1 VGYNSG
7 ESITDG
13 YSNTFVGKGAG
24 ADITTGFES
33 TYIGESA
40 GAGTNNTN
48 SRRSVAIGALAAQN
62 AYGDGDVFIGR
73 SAGNGN
79 TNVTASP
86 GTAQLMERVAIGLNA
101 MSGLVSGSTVLQG
114 NNRYSVA
121 IGAFAG
127 NASGST
133 ASGNLVGFRTHIGYK
148 AGANEQG
155 QTNPADNS
163 GQIAIGTYAM
173 WNHTSFKRGAIAIG
187 EKSYTDTI
195 NSAPLIQSSWDVSIG
210 AYSFGANGAFYP
222 EITGEGNIA
231 IGYLAGTDSTQAA
244 SMAGGTI
251 AIGKKAKALNID
263 TIAIGTDAA
272 AGGANIDNAIAIGK
286 SAIAAVQNSLVIG
299 KGAEASGAG
308 IYIGSSTNPIGNVV
322 NSSAGSL
329 LNYLPITIDGTTYKI
344 PLGT

>member
-1 VGYNSG
+1 MGYNSG

-33 TYIGESA
+33 TYIGTSA
-40 GAGTNNTN
+40 GAGANNTN

-101 MSGLVSGSTVLQG
+101 MSGLVSGTTVLQG

-133 ASGNLVGFRTHIGYK
+133 ASGPLIGYRTHIGYK

-155 QTNPADNS
+155 QKYAADNS

-173 WNHTSFKRGAIAIG
+173 WNHTSYKRGAIAIG
-187 EKSYTDTI
+187 EKAYTDTI
-195 NSAPLIQSSWDVSIG
+195 NSVPLIQSSWDVSIG
-210 AYSFGANGAFYP
+210 AYSFGANGAYYP

-231 IGYLAGTDSTQAA
+231 IGYLAGTNSTQAA

-251 AIGKKAKALNID
+251 AIGKK
-263 TIAIGTDAA
+263 
-272 AGGANIDNAIAIGK
+272 
-286 SAIAAVQNSLVIG
+286 S
-299 KGAEASGAG
+299 KG
-308 IYIGSSTNPIGNVV
+308 IKY
-322 NSSAGSL
+322 
-329 LNYLPITIDGTTYKI
+329 
-344 PLGT
+344 